1 MGSYLFLVKIGKE
14 HGDGSKE
21 AFFEILVEHSDAET
35 VWKATEQM
43 IDRSEW
49 EVLSVEVDDA

>member
-1 MGSYLFLVKIGKE
+1 MFRVKIGKE
-14 HGDGSKE
+14 HGDGSRE
-21 AFFEILVEHSDAET
+21 AFFEILVEHSDAEV

-49 EVLSVEVDDA
+49 EVLSVEVDDG